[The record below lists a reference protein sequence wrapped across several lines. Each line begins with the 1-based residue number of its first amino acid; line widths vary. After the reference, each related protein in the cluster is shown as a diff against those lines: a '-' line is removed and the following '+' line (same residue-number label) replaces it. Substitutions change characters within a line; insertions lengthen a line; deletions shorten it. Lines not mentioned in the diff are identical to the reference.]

1 MIACLLRC
9 RYEIEGDWTEQTAG
23 GCFNFPEWRKNPQYE
38 IRTGPNETQAVFLLM
53 QASATEGCGG
63 LRRAADG
70 C

>member
-9 RYEIEGDWTEQTAG
+9 RYEIEGEWTEQTAG

-53 QASATEGCGG
+53 QASAT
-63 LRRAADG
+63 
-70 C
+70 